1 MATRSKQSAT
11 NSPQALSLNETANS
25 KMNALIGHHCLL
37 QWRSGRWTK
46 KRVPKHVSRYGGQAT
61 IAMLR
66 PSVCESW
73 IDKPTGCWVED
84 STLAN
89 PVESG
94 RRNKMGKI
102 MMTYTDNGFRDLR
115 RRNGILA
122 DLDKTTI
129 SDAPNLPNLK
139 LLGFFIVS
147 AHKSSLLF

>member
-1 MATRSKQSAT
+1 M
-11 NSPQALSLNETANS
+11 
-25 KMNALIGHHCLL
+25 
-37 QWRSGRWTK
+37 
-46 KRVPKHVSRYGGQAT
+46 
-61 IAMLR
+61 
-66 PSVCESW
+66 
-73 IDKPTGCWVED
+73 ED